1 MIVYIKSTLQ
11 CHKIQWSN
19 CNLLECL
26 GLNVSLS
33 PQMSFALVVI
43 YRPPSADN
51 SFYENFEK
59 LLKESNLD
67 KEIII
72 MGDFNINWEDNPSRK
87 KLKQITDRFDPTQVV
102 RGPTRITNS
111 SKTQIDLIF
120 TNRPERIVKSFNMLT
135 GLSDH
140 NLTLVTRN
148 LTKKRFHPCAREKKE
163 IITIPKSK
171 YQNFVASANQI
182 QWDDIL
188 LFSDYEKD
196 SQIFLKTL
204 ERTIREFTQKN
215 QAQTTQK
222 HCTLDKTRHHKTHEG
237 TRPSPKNSK

>member
-1 MIVYIKSTLQ
+1 
-11 CHKIQWSN
+11 
-19 CNLLECL
+19 
-26 GLNVSLS
+26 
-33 PQMSFALVVI
+33 
-43 YRPPSADN
+43 
-51 SFYENFEK
+51 
-59 LLKESNLD
+59 
-67 KEIII
+67 
-72 MGDFNINWEDNPSRK
+72 MGDFNINWEDRHSRK
-87 KLKQITDRFDPTQVV
+87 KLKQITDRFDLKQVV

-140 NLTLVTRN
+140 NLTLVTRK
-148 LTKKRFHPCAREKKE
+148 LTKKRFHLCASEKKE

-171 YQNFVASANQI
+171 YKNFVAAANQI

-188 LFSDYEKD
+188 PLVDYEKD

-204 ERTIREFTQKN
+204 ERTIKEFTQKN

-222 HCTLDKTRHHKTHEG
+222 HCTLDKRRHHKTHER
-237 TRPSPKNSK
+237 TRSSSKNCK